1 MPGKK
6 QRQKVRVSS
15 TELNHLRNLARQ
27 EIVRRAL
34 NNLKAGREPGV
45 SANYIHRLSERE
57 QKNIIATVR
66 QCSASDIQKVLR
78 GAEEIKR
85 NSGNPEKQSRVAR
98 YLVPAAKTVLQC
110 VAMEFVKYSAS
121 KPVREI
127 YAAAMLILG
136 WGST

>member
-1 MPGKK
+1 MRRK
-6 QRQKVRVSS
+6 QKIRASA
-15 TELNHLRNLARQ
+15 TEISHLRNLARQ

-34 NNLKAGREPGV
+34 NNLKAGREPSV
-45 SANYIHRLSERE
+45 SANYLHRLSERE
-57 QKNIIATVR
+57 QKNIIATVH

-121 KPVREI
+121 RPVREI

-136 WGST
+136 WGDSAR